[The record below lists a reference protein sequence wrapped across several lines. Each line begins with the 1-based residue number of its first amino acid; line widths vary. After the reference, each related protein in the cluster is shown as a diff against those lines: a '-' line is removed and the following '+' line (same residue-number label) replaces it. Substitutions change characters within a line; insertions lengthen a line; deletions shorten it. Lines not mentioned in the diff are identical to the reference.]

1 VVMASVYALRLFIRA
16 MHNRVGKAVDSREI
30 SLLDGLVFAPLLG
43 VIVFLALYPQF
54 ALHRSEGS
62 VKGAVFEA
70 QALTSNPHAQFHYFT
85 GTAST
90 AAIASTEP

>member
-1 VVMASVYALRLFIRA
+1 VP
-16 MHNRVGKAVDSREI
+16 
-30 SLLDGLVFAPLLG
+30 LVL
-43 VIVFLALYPQF
+43 VILALALYPQF

-70 QALTSNPHAQFHYFT
+70 QALTHNPNAQFHYFT